1 MKEHNDILDELRSL
15 GSPLAD
21 MSRAMPYAVPEGYFS
36 NFEKQLI
43 AEISLEGSNDLL
55 NLSKETPLPVPEG
68 YFEELPAMILALVQE
83 QPKLELPKSNP
94 FEVPAGYFDKLPEQ
108 MLQAAKAEGKKKG
121 RVIPFTTHIQKGVK
135 WAAAAMLVAALGI
148 GSYRMLTPAQL
159 TPSEELAKLPADVIS
174 DYVSQNID
182 EFDMEVL
189 ESTINNSELQS
200 LTDEEIDKYLEET
213 DWNTTN

>member
-1 MKEHNDILDELRSL
+1 MKEQNDILNELRSL

-21 MSRAMPYAVPEGYFS
+21 MSRAMPFEVPEGYFNS
-36 NFEKQLI
+36 FEMQLI
-43 AEISLEGSNDLL
+43 AELSLENGSGLL
-55 NLSKETPLPVPEG
+55 SLSKETPLPVPEG
-68 YFEELPAMILALVQE
+68 YFEELPGKILAMVQE
-83 QPKLELPKSNP
+83 QPQLELPKIMP
-94 FEVPAGYFDKLPEQ
+94 FDVPNGYFEQLPEQ
-108 MLQAAKAEGKKKG
+108 ILKAAKDEPKKG
-121 RVIPFTTHIQKGVK
+121 RVIPFTTRIQKGVK
-135 WAAAAMLVAALGI
+135 WAAAAMLIAALGI
-148 GSYRMLTPAQL
+148 GSYRMLTPAEL